1 MERTAPPDSC
11 QQLFLIIAAVGV
23 SILSFLITNSGVKD
37 MAVIMVPSSLRR
49 YTGQQSKISL
59 PVATIEEAL
68 DRFSEFS
75 SELRNHLF
83 SGKAL
88 RNFVVVCKN
97 GKDIRLLDGLATPV
111 DNDDEVQIIASVAGG

>member
-1 MERTAPPDSC
+1 
-11 QQLFLIIAAVGV
+11 
-23 SILSFLITNSGVKD
+23 

-49 YTGQQSKISL
+49 YTDQQSRVTL

-68 DRFSEFS
+68 DRFSERS

-83 SGKAL
+83 TGKAL

-97 GKDIRLLDGLATPV
+97 GKDIRLLDGLSTAV
-111 DNDDEVQIIASVAGG
+111 GNDDEVQIIASVAGG